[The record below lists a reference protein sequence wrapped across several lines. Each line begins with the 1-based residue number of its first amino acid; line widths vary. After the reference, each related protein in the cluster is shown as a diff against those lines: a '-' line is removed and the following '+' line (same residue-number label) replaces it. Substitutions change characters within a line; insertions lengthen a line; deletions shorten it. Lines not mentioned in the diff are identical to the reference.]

1 MTRTAL
7 HEDRFTSEDRERIA
21 ARLDELA
28 DAQLCVGAD
37 TAAGERIAAHAI
49 GCSLVDL
56 RDVERDYIARAVRR
70 RLGLAPTWSR
80 RPIDEHTSAGR
91 QTRIQQPE
99 PNPTA
104 DTQHP

>member
-37 TAAGERIAAHAI
+37 TAAANGCHWTRHLGIFTSAPARSRARCSGPRIATLCAI
-49 GCSLVDL
+49 LLLV
-56 RDVERDYIARAVRR
+56 VS
-70 RLGLAPTWSR
+70 GLPGWDR
-80 RPIDEHTSAGR
+80 RPADILTVGAIMGPSA
-91 QTRIQQPE
+91 
-99 PNPTA
+99 A
-104 DTQHP
+104 